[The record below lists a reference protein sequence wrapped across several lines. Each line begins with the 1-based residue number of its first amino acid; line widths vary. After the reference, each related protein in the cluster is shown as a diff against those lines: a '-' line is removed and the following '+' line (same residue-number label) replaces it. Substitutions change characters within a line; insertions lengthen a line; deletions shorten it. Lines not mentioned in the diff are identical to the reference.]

1 MRTLFGKLSID
12 QVRDDLPQVL
22 NRGVFHIQQESISA
36 RELEDLIHIPDPH
49 RNVIL
54 VREEVLHY
62 ECWRPCRYEHL
73 AVERVTHPLRG
84 ILDVILVYYVRRVLL
99 LRANDLA
106 CDLVVVP
113 MKGLP
118 EDFAA
123 DRVQLR
129 HKVGSEEPQVI
140 LL

>member
-1 MRTLFGKLSID
+1 
-12 QVRDDLPQVL
+12 
-22 NRGVFHIQQESISA
+22 
-36 RELEDLIHIPDPH
+36 
-49 RNVIL
+49 
-54 VREEVLHY
+54 
-62 ECWRPCRYEHL
+62 
-73 AVERVTHPLRG
+73 
-84 ILDVILVYYVRRVLL
+84 
-99 LRANDLA
+99 
-106 CDLVVVP
+106 VP